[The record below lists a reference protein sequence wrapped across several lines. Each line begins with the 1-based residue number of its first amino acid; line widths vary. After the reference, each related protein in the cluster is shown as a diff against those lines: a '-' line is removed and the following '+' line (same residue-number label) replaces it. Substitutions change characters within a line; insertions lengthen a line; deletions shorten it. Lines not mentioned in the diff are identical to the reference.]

1 MSELEELIQKLCPN
15 GVEFVPLWSVT
26 AWDKRFNG
34 VNRSMQSKIVPH
46 KYYLSA
52 EFDRVER
59 SFGDVLYLPTGV
71 TQQKRYTTVEL
82 AGDYLSEGEIICI
95 PWGGTPN
102 VKYYKGKYV
111 TGDNRIATSL
121 DTNKLSNKYLYYVLQ
136 NSIDLISSFYR
147 GAGIQ
152 HPNMAAVLSIMIPL
166 PPLPV
171 QREIVRIL
179 DSFTEL
185 TAELNKKLE
194 EELAARRKQ
203 YEFYRDKLLTVDTA
217 ITQKPISEI
226 AEISTGSSNT
236 DDAVKNGKYPFY
248 VRSQEP
254 LAKNEYEYDEEAIIT
269 AGDGV
274 GVGKVFHYVNGKYA
288 LHQRAY
294 RIHPSD
300 EGIDGRFLYHYFIA
314 KFPLYIAKQMYQGSV
329 PSIRR
334 PMLNKFEVS
343 IPPIETQKRIVNIL
357 DNFDAICS
365 DLNIGLPA
373 EIEARQRQY
382 EYYRDKLLTFKEL
395 EG

>member
-1 MSELEELIQKLCPN
+1 
-15 GVEFVPLWSVT
+15 
-26 AWDKRFNG
+26 
-34 VNRSMQSKIVPH
+34 
-46 KYYLSA
+46 
-52 EFDRVER
+52 
-59 SFGDVLYLPTGV
+59 
-71 TQQKRYTTVEL
+71 
-82 AGDYLSEGEIICI
+82 
-95 PWGGTPN
+95 
-102 VKYYKGKYV
+102 
-111 TGDNRIATSL
+111 
-121 DTNKLSNKYLYYVLQ
+121 
-136 NSIDLISSFYR
+136 
-147 GAGIQ
+147 
-152 HPNMAAVLSIMIPL
+152 MIPL

-171 QREIVRIL
+171 QQEIVRIL
-179 DSFTEL
+179 DNFTEL
-185 TAELNKKLE
+185 TAELTT
-194 EELAARRKQ
+194 ELAARRKQ